1 MSTSTKDLLTHAK
14 TIAVVGASKDPTKP
28 GATIPMAMQR
38 HGFRIIPVNP
48 TADILFGER
57 VYKTLGDIPEPVDI
71 VNVFR
76 PASEAPGIAA
86 QAVAIKAHALW
97 LQSGIASDEA
107 RAIATTGGLDYV
119 EDHCIAV
126 ERAKYSIRK

>member
-1 MSTSTKDLLTHAK
+1 MSTSIKDLLLHAK

-28 GATIPMAMQR
+28 SATIPVAMQR

-48 TADILFGER
+48 TADLLFGER
-57 VYKTLGDIPEPVDI
+57 AYKTLSYIPEPVDI

-76 PASEAPGIAA
+76 PSAEAPGIAA
-86 QAVAIKAHALW
+86 QAVAIKAKALW

-107 RAIATTGGLDYV
+107 ARIARAGGLAYV

-126 ERAKYSIRK
+126 ERAKYSVHK